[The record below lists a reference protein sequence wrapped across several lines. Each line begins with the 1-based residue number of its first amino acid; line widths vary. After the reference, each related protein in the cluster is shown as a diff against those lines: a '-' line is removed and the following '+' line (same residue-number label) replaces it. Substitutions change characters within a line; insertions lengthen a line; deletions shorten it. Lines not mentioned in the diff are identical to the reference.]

1 MPLHL
6 EKIFNEEE
14 KEGKKRKR
22 GVPSIKVVAGVIG
35 LCWMSPKKNREI
47 AKAIGVS
54 DSVISEAIN
63 SYFLQSN
70 LIVVDR
76 SDPKKKR
83 VSYTVNFIGLV
94 DYLTEL
100 MGNSFTGR
108 KEEILY
114 TIMNN
119 RVNVGR
125 TFLENFVLN
134 EAYKKGLAKVR
145 FLYEAIPEL
154 LILLVLSVDATAP
167 RNKEYINFLQC
178 MYEAISRKYENKE
191 PLLFVWSGL
200 LWFILER

>member
-6 EKIFNEEE
+6 EKIFDEED

-22 GVPSIKVVAGVIG
+22 GVPSIKVVAGIIG
-35 LCWMSPKKNREI
+35 LCWISPKKNREI

-54 DSVISEAIN
+54 DSVISEAMN
-63 SYFLQSN
+63 SYFLNSN

-76 SDPKKKR
+76 SDPKRKR
-83 VSYTVNFIGLV
+83 LSYTVNFIGLI

-100 MGNSFTGR
+100 MGDSFTGR

-114 TIMNN
+114 IIMNN
-119 RVNVGR
+119 RANVGR

-134 EAYKKGLAKVR
+134 ETYKKGLAKVR

-154 LILLVLSVDATAP
+154 LILLILSVDATAP
-167 RNKEYINFLQC
+167 RNKVYTHFLQC
-178 MYEAISRKYENKE
+178 LYKTISRKYENKE
-191 PLLFVWSGL
+191 PLLFVWSGF
-200 LWFILER
+200 LWFVLER